1 MILINLRIEAVD
13 GPSIRT
19 ILSKRW
25 ESASGI
31 DFACAETRLTTCIHR
46 QIVGPQVVWAT
57 GPISGL
63 PNILGSFL
71 VYIYIYI
78 IYIHIYNHIHVYI
91 YWFRI
96 PKLVVC
102 RSCSSHLH
110 VQHTKVD
117 FDPNNPPISSMR
129 CSLMSQDL
137 GDPTL

>member
-71 VYIYIYI
+71 VYIYNLYTHIQSYTRIYI
-78 IYIHIYNHIHVYI
+78 YI
-91 YWFRI
+91 WFRI

-137 GDPTL
+137 WDPTL